1 MKASIFYI
9 ILTYN
14 QKLMKYK
21 CLTSRLKFF
30 EITYH
35 DGIET
40 GLKMGLQFIFVVVAA
55 RFMNRL
61 KIILTNNSV
70 EIRVSLSL
78 VVRFLYMDFEFYWF
92 CASTIDKELN
102 DNKSKTA

>member
-1 MKASIFYI
+1 
-9 ILTYN
+9 
-14 QKLMKYK
+14 MKYK

-30 EITYH
+30 EITYP

-61 KIILTNNSV
+61 KIILTNNLV

-78 VVRFLYMDFEFYWF
+78 VVRFLYMDFEFY
-92 CASTIDKELN
+92 
-102 DNKSKTA
+102 